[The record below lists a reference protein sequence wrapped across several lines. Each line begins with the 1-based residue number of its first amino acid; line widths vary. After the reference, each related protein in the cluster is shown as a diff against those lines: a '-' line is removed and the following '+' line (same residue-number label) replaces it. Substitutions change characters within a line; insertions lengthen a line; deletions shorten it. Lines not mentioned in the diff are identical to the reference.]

1 VQLLKS
7 LTQSYSSLNPKIFT
21 WNVMR
26 DARLSESGRYRRA
39 ARFHSLEDFA

>member
-1 VQLLKS
+1 LLKS

-26 DARLSESGRYRRA
+26 
-39 ARFHSLEDFA
+39 EDS